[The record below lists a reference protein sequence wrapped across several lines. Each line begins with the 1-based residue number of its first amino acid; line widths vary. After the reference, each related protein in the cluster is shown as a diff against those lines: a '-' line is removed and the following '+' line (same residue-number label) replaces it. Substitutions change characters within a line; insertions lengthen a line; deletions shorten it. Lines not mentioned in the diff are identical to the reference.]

1 MALSLLWV
9 RDELG
14 DASGRAYVW
23 ILEGVSCICLI
34 IELGLQFH
42 A

>member
-14 DASGRAYVW
+14 DASGKAYMW
-23 ILEGVSCICLI
+23 ILEGVSCMCLI
-34 IELGLQFH
+34 ELELQFH